1 MNSFLEI
8 YLITKLINALTSDW
22 TSLPAYKL
30 GIIDKNGKQLK
41 KSYEL
46 KTTEERNAF
55 SLLHRFAF
63 NLKRLIETF
72 PGGKTRLAK
81 YLAAYALLRED
92 QIADLDKKFLEESQ
106 NINSVFET
114 YLGISDEN
122 L

>member
-8 YLITKLINALTSDW
+8 YLITKLINTMTSDW

-30 GIIDKNGKQLK
+30 GIIDKNGTVLK

-46 KTTEERNAF
+46 KTTEERNAY
-55 SLLHRFAF
+55 SLLQRFAF
-63 NLKRLIETF
+63 NMKRMLEAI
-72 PGGKTRLAK
+72 PGGKSKLAK

-92 QIADLDKKFLEESQ
+92 QIADLDKKFLEESSSI
-106 NINSVFET
+106 NIVFESYFRDT
-114 YLGISDEN
+114 NEN